1 MKKILFGVTLLWITS
16 GLALAKDITIY
27 DPSITQF
34 EFDQFVEEFG
44 TALLFN
50 PMAPAEPLGITGFD
64 VGVEAVAT
72 DISNEASY
80 WPKLVEDGDPDSYL
94 FVPRLHVQKGL
105 PFNVDIG
112 AIYASVP
119 DSNIMLWGIEVKYA
133 ILSGT
138 VATPAL
144 SIRGSYSKLEGV
156 DEISLSTQSLDL
168 LISKGI
174 LMVTPYAGISATRL
188 EGRENADPVVL
199 DDVEKTRYKGLV
211 GLQFSPFPLFKITG
225 EANFGD
231 VTQYGLKIGLRF

>member
-1 MKKILFGVTLLWITS
+1 MKKILFVFIILWITS
-16 GLALAKDITIY
+16 GHALAKDITIY
-27 DPSITQF
+27 DASITQS

-44 TALLFN
+44 TALHFN
-50 PMAPAEPLGITGFD
+50 PMTPAEPLGITGFD

-72 DISNEASY
+72 DISSEAGY
-80 WPKLVEDGDPDSYL
+80 WSKLVEDGDPDAYL
-94 FVPRLHVQKGL
+94 IVPRLHIQKGL
-105 PFNVDIG
+105 PVNIDIG
-112 AIYASVP
+112 AMYVEVP
-119 DSNIMLWGIEVKYA
+119 DSNITLWGIEVKYA

-156 DEISLSTQSLDL
+156 EEISLSTQSLDL

-188 EGRENADPVVL
+188 EGRENTDLVTL
-199 DDVEKTRYKGLV
+199 DDVEETTYKGLV

-225 EANFGD
+225 EVNFGD